1 LIQFHQ
7 KKIIL
12 EFISQLKSDFPK
24 IRKLNIEQISA
35 SVKDE
40 DALNYIQNHEWINEM
55 NELNIYELANKIKS
69 I

>member
-1 LIQFHQ
+1 MQFNQ

-12 EFISQLKSDFPK
+12 ELISQLRSEFPK
-24 IRKLNIEQISA
+24 IRKLNIEQLSE
-35 SVKDE
+35 SVNDKDV
-40 DALNYIQNHEWINEM
+40 LNFIQNNEWINEM

>member
-1 LIQFHQ
+1 MQFNQ

-12 EFISQLKSDFPK
+12 ELISQLRSEFPK
-24 IRKLNIEQISA
+24 IRKLNIEQLSE
-35 SVKDE
+35 SVNDKDV
-40 DALNYIQNHEWINEM
+40 LNFIQNNEWISEM